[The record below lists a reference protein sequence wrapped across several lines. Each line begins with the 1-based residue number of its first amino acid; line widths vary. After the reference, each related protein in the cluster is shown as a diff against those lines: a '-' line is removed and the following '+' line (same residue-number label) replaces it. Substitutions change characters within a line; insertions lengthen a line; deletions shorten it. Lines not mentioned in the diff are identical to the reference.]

1 MSDRIPFRRKGGPK
15 RIGAA
20 VGRLLGRMDQKG
32 GLRLVRLWRAWD
44 ELLGPEMAGIM
55 RPLGHRGRT
64 LLVSTGD
71 PVVAQEASFL
81 APLVLER
88 INEFFNEEV
97 FDKVHFELLSGRIPL
112 GEQRAERPTPPP
124 ARPKRPENLGNL
136 ARLLREDTPV
146 ARCYRAYLR
155 LFAAQ
160 ENDPTPSGA
169 GGQNERRQDH

>member
-20 VGRLLGRMDQKG
+20 VGKLLGRLDQKG
-32 GLRLVRLWRAWD
+32 GLRLVRLWRAWND
-44 ELLGPEMAGIM
+44 LLGPEMAEIM

-64 LLVSTGD
+64 LLISTGD

-81 APLVLER
+81 APLVLEK
-88 INEFFNEEV
+88 INEFFGEEV

-112 GEQRAERPTPPP
+112 GEQRAEVLSPLREKPN
-124 ARPKRPENLGNL
+124 RPENLGNL
-136 ARLLREDTPV
+136 AQLLNSDSPV

-169 GGQNERRQDH
+169 GGHHERRQDH